1 MLTVTQGVYTVGALE
16 PQSEGQAGGDRKTG
30 SRTRPEAVKAQA
42 RMSGGLGS
50 P

>member
-1 MLTVTQGVYTVGALE
+1 MPTAALGVYTVGALE
-16 PQSEGQAGGDRKTG
+16 PQSEGEAGGDRKTG
-30 SRTRPEAVKAQA
+30 SRGRPEAVKAQG